1 MRTST
6 SLAFIVICI
15 LPTAL
20 PIKAEETDP
29 IGSLVAGLNEDGGWW
44 QNGLFVPIKLPRDA
58 KIEAVIEEG
67 LKSQPKDSPLKAAH
81 KILEI
86 RKVTVNQKP
95 FVAVLL
101 SYPHASVV
109 FLCEYSTA
117 DSWRSR
123 FHTFPN
129 EKSKPNK
136 PERLGN
142 PH

>member
-1 MRTST
+1 VISVLLT
-6 SLAFIVICI
+6 AF
-15 LPTAL
+15 
-20 PIKAEETDP
+20 PIRAEEADH
-29 IGSLVAGLNEDGGWW
+29 IGSLVAALNEDGGLW
-44 QNGLFVPIKLPRDA
+44 QNGLFVPIKLPKDA
-58 KIEAVIEEG
+58 KIEAVIEEA

-109 FLCEYSTA
+109 FLCEYSTTG
-117 DSWRSR
+117 SWWSR

-129 EKSKPNK
+129 EKIKPNK
-136 PERLGN
+136 SWRANRP
-142 PH
+142 